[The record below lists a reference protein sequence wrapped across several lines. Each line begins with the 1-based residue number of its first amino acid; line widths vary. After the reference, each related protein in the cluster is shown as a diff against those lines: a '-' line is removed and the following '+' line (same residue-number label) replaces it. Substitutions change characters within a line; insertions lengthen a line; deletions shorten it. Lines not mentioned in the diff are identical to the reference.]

1 MPSMRLYLVTVCF
14 LDSSSAGSTTLGEA
28 TIISKVVPRRVAVPP
43 YSSLVERKGWSVT
56 SLRADALN
64 STMMDSLFL
73 GVPSVSNLKAR
84 DTLTLS
90 LDQLVKFS
98 QKDGLL
104 SVTEMVCPFDPNDKQ
119 SKSVEAGTMA
129 YIFPHHWT
137 NFRLKFPHWRLVR
150 AKGTRYSIRLSNGSG
165 DLTTAVRLLYIGL
178 LGEKAVDDEGL
189 SLKFTQE
196 EPVQEESGTWNSVVS
211 LQEFILRRLCRMYR
225 NEYTSLPTIVVA
237 KKINRAA
244 VMAEDATVLAF
255 PRPSTK
261 KYVPALG
268 IHHAP
273 ANRPYGKSFKVI
285 STVIVPRTWMPQ
297 YNSVTFCLEGDGRL
311 AICSFSC
318 GGEKT
323 VAVLDYIPIQL
334 PQYKSLD
341 RVTCISYRHAK
352 ADTVEAFLDWL
363 YDGITTSSSS
373 SNGRNSGDT
382 SNANTVFVKYFCD
395 RLASNEESSMKFLT

>member
-1 MPSMRLYLVTVCF
+1 MMLFLVTVCF
-14 LDSSSAGSTTLGEA
+14 LGSSSAGTTTLGEA
-28 TIISKVVPRRVAVPP
+28 TIISKVVPPSDCCP
-43 YSSLVERKGWSVT
+43 SLFFPGRAQG
-56 SLRADALN
+56 LADALN

-104 SVTEMVCPFDPNDKQ
+104 SVTEMELSPEVSLIGALFERRVHAIRYAFPAALQLSRRPYASSTLVC
-119 SKSVEAGTMA
+119 S
-129 YIFPHHWT
+129 
-137 NFRLKFPHWRLVR
+137 
-150 AKGTRYSIRLSNGSG
+150 
-165 DLTTAVRLLYIGL
+165 
-178 LGEKAVDDEGL
+178 GEKAVDDEGL

-196 EPVQEESGTWNSVVS
+196 EPVQEESGTWNSV
-211 LQEFILRRLCRMYR
+211 
-225 NEYTSLPTIVVA
+225 SLPTIVVA

-268 IHHAP
+268 MHHAP
-273 ANRPYGKSFKVI
+273 ANRPYRKSFKVI

-297 YNSVTFCLEGDGRL
+297 YNSVTFCLQGDGRL

-323 VAVLDYIPIQL
+323 AAVLDYIPIQL
-334 PQYKSLD
+334 PQYKSLH

-363 YDGITTSSSS
+363 YDGITSSS
-373 SNGRNSGDT
+373 SNGRNGGDT